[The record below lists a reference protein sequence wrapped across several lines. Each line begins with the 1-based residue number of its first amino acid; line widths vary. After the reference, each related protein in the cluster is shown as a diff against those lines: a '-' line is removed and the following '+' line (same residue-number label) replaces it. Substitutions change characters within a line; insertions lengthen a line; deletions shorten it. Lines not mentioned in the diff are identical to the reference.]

1 MEIIQSKTA
10 FLFSGCGRIPAILV
24 DAPGPTTRAIAGYC
38 FNLGI
43 SFQIVDDI
51 LDFTGEGKVLG
62 KPVANDLSEGTATLP
77 VIYALKKA
85 DQSEIETVRKIMKEG
100 YSSEAQRRQ
109 ILEMLMKYGTLDKAR
124 TMAQDYA
131 SRAVSSLNSFPS
143 SDAKEILTTLPGFV
157 IERSY

>member
-1 MEIIQSKTA
+1 MEIVQRKTA

-24 DAPGPTTRAIAGYC
+24 DAPETKAGAIADYC

-62 KPVANDLSEGTATLP
+62 KPAANDLSEGTATLP

-85 DQSEIETVRKIMKEG
+85 DQGEIETIRKVMEGG
-100 YSSEAQRRQ
+100 YSNEAERHR
-109 ILEMLMKYGTLDKAR
+109 ILDMLKKYGTLDKAR
-124 TMAQDYA
+124 NIAEDYA
-131 SRAVSSLNSFPS
+131 SRAVEALDSFPA
-143 SDAKEILTTLPGFV
+143 SDAKEILTALPAFV
-157 IERSY
+157 IKRSY